1 VPEYRTEN
9 PELNVA
15 AWQPHCSAAGP
26 GDRFVLW
33 LQGCPMRCPGCVN
46 PEFQPFVPRAM
57 ESAGAVAERILGAPG
72 IHGVT
77 YSGGEPMEQAPGLAV
92 LSERLRSRGLTVVCY
107 TGYTLDH
114 LRRRGDPAIER
125 FLRSIDLLIDGPYM
139 REHPTK
145 LMWRGSSN
153 QKAHF
158 LSEAFHEFAVGPDR
172 AEAHTE
178 LAVGG
183 ASLSATGI
191 WPEGFFERLTEAL
204 KR

>member
-1 VPEYRTEN
+1 MSEDQAGN

-15 AWQPHCSAAGP
+15 AWQPRCSVAGP
-26 GDRFVLW
+26 GCRFVLW

-46 PEFQPFVPRAM
+46 PQFQPFVPRSV
-57 ESAGAVAERILGAPG
+57 EAVDVVAARILGAPG
-72 IHGVT
+72 IDGVT
-77 YSGGEPMEQAPGLAV
+77 YSGGEPMEQARGLAV

-107 TGYTLDH
+107 TGYTLDS
-114 LRRRGDPAIER
+114 LRRRGEPAIER

-139 REHPTK
+139 SEQATK

-158 LSEAFHEFAVGPDR
+158 LSEAFHQFAADADR
-172 AEAHTE
+172 AEAQVE

-191 WPEGFFERLTEAL
+191 WPAGFFERLTAGL